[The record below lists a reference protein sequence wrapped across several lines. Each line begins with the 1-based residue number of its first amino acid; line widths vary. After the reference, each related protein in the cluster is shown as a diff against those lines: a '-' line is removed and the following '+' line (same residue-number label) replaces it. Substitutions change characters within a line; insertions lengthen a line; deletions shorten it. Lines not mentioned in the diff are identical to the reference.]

1 MSTTYT
7 NGTVKKKGAL
17 TTPPQDYFT
26 VEFADPPPPVTKT
39 YLFGEVTDKQW
50 ALLAE
55 AWDKDRGVEATHD
68 AGGALTNLAIT
79 KP

>member
-1 MSTTYT
+1 MSTTHT

-17 TTPPQDYFT
+17 TTPPQNYFK
-26 VEFADPPPPVTKT
+26 VEFTDPPPTVTKT
-39 YLFGEVTDKQW
+39 YLEGEVTDAQW
-50 ALLAE
+50 ALLNE

-68 AGGALTNLAIT
+68 TGGALTNLAIT